1 MNELLSLMDMTEGH
15 RASRAF
21 WEHLLSFCY
30 DEYHVYEG
38 TAVNSRICELLRRSE
53 DGLVQEITRAGQA
66 PIFPW

>member
-1 MNELLSLMDMTEGH
+1 MNELLSLMDVTEICI
-15 RASRAF
+15 ASQAF
-21 WEHLLSFCY
+21 WEHLPSICY

-53 DGLVQEITRAGQA
+53 DGLVQEITGAGQA